1 MQKRQEQ
8 VCPYGEQVG
17 EIAELFRVSVAYVS
31 KALTR
36 RRTTGATTV
45 RAQHGHKLPRLAPFY
60 AAIRAYIAE
69 RGDTTIAELRTW
81 LLATHQVAAS
91 VGLIWHTLK
100 LLGLSRKKW
109 LRAAEQD
116 RPDVAK
122 ARAEWREN
130 QPTLDAGRLI
140 FIDETWTKTNM
151 VRLYG
156 WAEVGHRLVDAVP
169 HGTGTPPPS
178 LLACAQDGLVAPC
191 VFNGAINGELFLA
204 YVEQVLVPTLTGGY
218 IVVTDNLGSHKVAGV
233 RKAIEDAGA
242 RLLYL
247 PSYSPDLSHSYTL
260 PGAAV
265 ADAFTHCITYLPVWS
280 IYADTTVGAAPFGD
294 LTVPGLRQAGGACG
308 ATR

>member
-140 FIDETWTKTNM
+140 
-151 VRLYG
+151 
-156 WAEVGHRLVDAVP
+156 
-169 HGTGTPPPS
+169 
-178 LLACAQDGLVAPC
+178 
-191 VFNGAINGELFLA
+191 
-204 YVEQVLVPTLTGGY
+204 
-218 IVVTDNLGSHKVAGV
+218 
-233 RKAIEDAGA
+233 
-242 RLLYL
+242 
-247 PSYSPDLSHSYTL
+247 HS
-260 PGAAV
+260 
-265 ADAFTHCITYLPVWS
+265 
-280 IYADTTVGAAPFGD
+280 ADTARHARRAMTVRPQRADG
-294 LTVPGLRQAGGACG
+294 
-308 ATR
+308 